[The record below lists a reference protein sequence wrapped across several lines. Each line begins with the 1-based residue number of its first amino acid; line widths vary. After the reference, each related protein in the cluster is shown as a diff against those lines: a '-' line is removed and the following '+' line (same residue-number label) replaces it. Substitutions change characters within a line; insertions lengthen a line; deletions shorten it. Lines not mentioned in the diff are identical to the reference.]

1 MRRALSWIA
10 IVLAA
15 GAFILLCLIWIL
27 KINILIP
34 ILMFA
39 AALVLLGIVKSMPSD
54 DDGSGEDHS
63 GGTED

>member
-54 DDGSGEDHS
+54 DDRSGADHS